1 MQNKYSVTFSKRFK
15 KDFKKINN
23 NDKKILKKIVNKLAN
38 DEVLEEKYKDHAL
51 KGNYA
56 QKTIK
61 LGLKFASLLLLFKSK
76 SVCKFSVVF
85 LPFYKPCKPHKKQ

>member
-1 MQNKYSVTFSKRFK
+1 M
-15 KDFKKINN
+15 I
-23 NDKKILKKIVNKLAN
+23 KKILKKIVNKLAN

-61 LGLKFASLLLLFKSK
+61 SI
-76 SVCKFSVVF
+76 
-85 LPFYKPCKPHKKQ
+85 